1 MKTDD
6 IRIEPC
12 APLDLNDWVA
22 LRLALWPQESIDDL
36 RAQASGLI
44 DRGADAVNFLA
55 RGGDG
60 AAIGFAEATL
70 RRDYVNGCATSPVAF
85 VEGLYVAPP
94 WRGRG
99 LARRLCAAIERWAR
113 DLGCTELGSDTYLEN
128 VASQRMHE
136 ALGFEEMERVVCYRK
151 VLTTGT

>member
-6 IRIEPC
+6 IRIQAC
-12 APLDLNDWVA
+12 AALDLDDWVA
-22 LRLALWPQESIDDL
+22 LRVALWPHESANDL
-36 RAQASGLI
+36 RAQASDLI
-44 DRGADAVNFLA
+44 GRGADAVTFLA
-55 RGGDG
+55 RDGGG

-70 RRDYVNGCATSPVAF
+70 RRDYVNGCATSPVGF
-85 VEGLYVAPP
+85 IEGLYVAPS

-113 DLGCTELGSDTYLEN
+113 DLGCTELGSDTYVEN

-151 VLTTGT
+151 VIAPST